1 MLDFTYTC
9 RGCDNR
15 FSLLV
20 GDPKAELCPGCTRAL
35 CAEVAAEISAEL
47 LEDLGR
53 QNGERALPA
62 APAASPEDLYDE
74 LVGALLDVQDLI
86 SARAPADAHCRP
98 EDGPLYRRVFEA
110 LRKAA
115 A

>member
-9 RGCDNR
+9 GGCGHG

-20 GDPKAELCPGCTRAL
+20 GDPRAELCPGCSGAVREDLT
-35 CAEVAAEISAEL
+35 AEFAEGLIGEFGRENAEIPPRDSSE
-47 LEDLGR
+47 E
-53 QNGERALPA
+53 
-62 APAASPEDLYDE
+62 LYDE

-86 SARAPADAHCRP
+86 SARAPAGAHCRP
-98 EDGPLYRRVFEA
+98 EDGPLYRRIFDA
-110 LRKAA
+110 LQKAA